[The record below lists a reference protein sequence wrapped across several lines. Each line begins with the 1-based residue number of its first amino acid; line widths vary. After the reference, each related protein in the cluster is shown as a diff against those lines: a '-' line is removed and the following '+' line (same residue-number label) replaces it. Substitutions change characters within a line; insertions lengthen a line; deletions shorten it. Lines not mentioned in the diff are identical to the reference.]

1 MNKHIT
7 TLAVVMLLAGCG
19 TLYRSTVTLTAVV
32 DSAMRS
38 WAQLSVSGQTSPGL
52 DEQVKKAHAVYQKSC
67 GVAATA
73 LEAYKA
79 GGEKS
84 SYILALEVARAT
96 AGDLFDLILPLFS
109 SAKQTTFTTQ
119 LRNATVP

>member
-1 MNKHIT
+1 MRKHIT
-7 TLAVVMLLAGCG
+7 TLAVVLLLAGC
-19 TLYRSTVTLTAVV
+19 TTFYKSTVTLTAVV

-38 WAQLSVSGQTSPGL
+38 WAQLSVAGQTSASL
-52 DEQVKKAHAVYQKSC
+52 DAQVIKVHAIYQKSC

-79 GGEKS
+79 GGDKA

-96 AGDLFDLILPLFS
+96 AGDLFDLILPLLS
-109 SAKQTTFTTQ
+109 SAKQTTLTTQ
-119 LRNATVP
+119 LRNAVTP